1 METNEKFQYG
11 DVLVEIGK
19 LGKWVV
25 TAFTWDGTPCI
36 DKVQE
41 PNKYHPDGY
50 ELLEWGRCVIFN
62 EPNFIKVGRWDF
74 TNKCEID
81 ADAY

>member
-1 METNEKFQYG
+1 METNEEFQYG

-19 LGKWVV
+19 PGKWVV
-25 TAFTWDGTPCI
+25 TAFTLNGTACV
-36 DKVQE
+36 DKVV
-41 PNKYHPDGY
+41 DGCK
-50 ELLEWGRCVIFN
+50 LLEWGRCVIFN

-81 ADAY
+81 DEVY